1 MKRFVARPQ
10 PRISPLQCFWAGLG
24 GAIAIAA
31 MSYPTKQTDMV
42 WLFCAVWRQLRFA
55 FFPADQ
61 PLITTHECGDR
72 LCGGRGLRFC
82 RCQLSAVSFLPDVW
96 WSVALSVGAAIA
108 LMAYFRVTHPP
119 AGAAPLVVFASHPDL
134 TFLLFP
140 VLTGA
145 AGLVALATV
154 YHRLRG
160 HAYPVGG

>member
-24 GAIAIAA
+24 GAIAIAV
-31 MSYPTKQTDMV
+31 MSYLTKQTDMV
-42 WLFCAVWRQLRFA
+42 WLFAPFGASCVLLFSVPASPLSQPMNVVMGYAVAVACGFA
-55 FFPADQ
+55 
-61 PLITTHECGDR
+61 
-72 LCGGRGLRFC
+72 
-82 RCQLSAVSFLPDVW
+82 AVSLLPDVW

-145 AGLVALATV
+145 AGLVVLATV

-160 HAYPVGG
+160 HSYPIGG